1 MEESEGSYDGCVGL
15 YNRGKN
21 MKSFNELVKEKVK
34 DLKFNTI
41 VVDNL
46 HAYGIMVDSLYQF
59 LDLSRKDEPNNEEI
73 LETLV
78 YLSAITKITSES
90 LGLTREDINDD
101 EIYGED
107 DKSTLLAI
115 DVVNTIKSRM
125 KLTNSIQKGVNR
137 FHFEFDEEE
146 IKNWDEKLENL
157 F

>member
-1 MEESEGSYDGCVGL
+1 MGL
-15 YNRGKN
+15 YNRGKI